1 MELKYIDRAKYDVR
15 ILKIQL
21 ASARPTYFDY
31 ILVQKPDHPLK
42 DLYFKMRNNLW

>member
-1 MELKYIDRAKYDVR
+1 MEPKYIDQAKYDVR

-31 ILVQKPDHPLK
+31 ILVQKPDHSLK
-42 DLYFKMRNNLW
+42 DLYFKIRNNLW